1 MGHLFKGPVIRM
13 SLQGGAMDPFST
25 LFSRLDSPAHLI
37 YGFIMILLVV
47 YSTEVP
53 MEFRTFLDSIL
64 GRIFGV
70 AAVYGILES
79 MGWIYGLLTAMAFLL
94 LLHGAPRPSDK
105 EGFDGGGAVTQ
116 KKTIGK
122 RWFVE
127 RVLGERTT
135 AIATEKVVTSAIT
148 D

>member
-1 MGHLFKGPVIRM
+1 M

-105 EGFDGGGAVTQ
+105 EGFDGGGGVTQ
-116 KKTIGK
+116 KRAIGK